1 VGRRA
6 FGLAVEATPTE
17 APRDFAGT
25 LAYMAPERFQ
35 GAPATVQSDL
45 YALGLILYETYTGK
59 PAFKAGSLPEW
70 QRAHT
75 DSTPTS
81 PAALVSEIEAP
92 VDRAIL
98 RCLEKDPAKR
108 PASATQV
115 AAALPG
121 GDPLAAAI
129 AAGETPSPELVAAS
143 GEEGTLPRWQAW
155 LWLAACLVALVLAP
169 IAYIPFSLAEH
180 VRVDLSPD
188 ALQARARELVR
199 DLGYPD
205 APNDRAWWIGT
216 NDDYLDRLN
225 RLRPSEALAE
235 IGTATPGPFVFC
247 YRQSPASL
255 IPWDANSQVS
265 AIDPPPESGDTYVE
279 LDLGGRLVALRV
291 VPAASSGAQP
301 SSAVNWMTLFAAARL
316 GAPEA
321 FAPVT
326 PQWWPDSAP
335 DVREAR
341 EGTYAGQRVRVE
353 AAARA
358 GRPLFFRLVMPWTPG
373 PHQATAAS
381 ARTLT
386 PPFQA
391 FSMAFWISLI
401 VLAALARRNL
411 RLGRSDR
418 AAARTLAVA
427 LVITFTAMG
436 ALLADSV
443 IASLDI
449 VNGTG
454 LVAEPLLLG
463 LFAWLGYMGFEPQIR
478 RAWPHLLIT
487 STRLLNGRWRDPL
500 VGRALLAGVL
510 VGLFFSLPVSVWIPR
525 WLDLPGGGPTYFKQG
540 MLDGARSFI
549 GSQIFWL
556 GVAPLWTVLC
566 LSVLLIARLVVRRAN
581 VAWAVFALLMVGYG
595 YLMLRAGRPATI
607 SPLLLFAVAGFFWLL
622 LVWLL
627 WKHGALALAVAFF
640 VEFLVEQAPW
650 TLDMSRWYA
659 WRGPFVI
666 AVIAALAFWGFRNAL
681 GRQPAF
687 PAGALDG

>member
-1 VGRRA
+1 
-6 FGLAVEATPTE
+6 
-17 APRDFAGT
+17 
-25 LAYMAPERFQ
+25 
-35 GAPATVQSDL
+35 
-45 YALGLILYETYTGK
+45 
-59 PAFKAGSLPEW
+59 
-70 QRAHT
+70 
-75 DSTPTS
+75 
-81 PAALVSEIEAP
+81 
-92 VDRAIL
+92 
-98 RCLEKDPAKR
+98 
-108 PASATQV
+108 
-115 AAALPG
+115 
-121 GDPLAAAI
+121 
-129 AAGETPSPELVAAS
+129 
-143 GEEGTLPRWQAW
+143 
-155 LWLAACLVALVLAP
+155 
-169 IAYIPFSLAEH
+169 
-180 VRVDLSPD
+180 
-188 ALQARARELVR
+188 
-199 DLGYPD
+199 
-205 APNDRAWWIGT
+205 
-216 NDDYLDRLN
+216 
-225 RLRPSEALAE
+225 
-235 IGTATPGPFVFC
+235 
-247 YRQSPASL
+247 
-255 IPWDANSQVS
+255 
-265 AIDPPPESGDTYVE
+265 
-279 LDLGGRLVALRV
+279 
-291 VPAASSGAQP
+291 
-301 SSAVNWMTLFAAARL
+301 
-316 GAPEA
+316 
-321 FAPVT
+321 
-326 PQWWPDSAP
+326 
-335 DVREAR
+335 
-341 EGTYAGQRVRVE
+341 
-353 AAARA
+353 
-358 GRPLFFRLVMPWTPG
+358 
-373 PHQATAAS
+373 
-381 ARTLT
+381 
-386 PPFQA
+386 
-391 FSMAFWISLI
+391 MAFWISLI

-540 MLDGARSFI
+540 MLNGARSFI

-581 VAWAVFALLMVGYG
+581 AAWAVFALLMVGYG

-607 SPLLLFAVAGFFWLL
+607 SPLLLLAVAGFFWLL

-627 WKHGALALAVAFF
+627 WKHGALALAAAFF